1 MTPAPTPVFQDL
13 AALSLY
19 AFFAFFLVLVLWLHR
34 EGKRE
39 GYPLISDRE
48 GRPLRAPI
56 EGFPATPDPKSYIL
70 PHGHGTVHAP
80 APREERDMTGILK
93 AYDPFP
99 GASQIALGN
108 PMQDGVGTASYSLR
122 ADTPDLDWDHGAPK
136 IVPLRAAPGWYIPE
150 GDPELRGRP
159 VMGLDNKVAATVVDL
174 WVDKSD
180 VLLRYVEVEVTGSGK
195 RVLIP
200 LGVVRWSGEGPVKV
214 DTATSA
220 QIAAAPVTAHPE
232 RVTLREEDRISGYFG
247 GGELYALPG
256 DVESFA

>member
-1 MTPAPTPVFQDL
+1 MTSVPTSVFQDL

-99 GASQIALGN
+99 GASQIALGD
-108 PMQDGVGTASYSLR
+108 PMQDGVGTASYALR

-159 VMGLDNKVAATVVDL
+159 VMGLDNKVAGTAVDL

-180 VLLRYVEVEVTGSGK
+180 VLLRYVEVEVVGSGK

-200 LGVVRWSGEGPVKV
+200 LGVVRWSGDGPVKV

-232 RVTLREEDRISGYFG
+232 QVTLREEDRISGYFG

>member
-80 APREERDMTGILK
+80 AAGQERDMTGILK

-99 GASQIALGN
+99 GASQIALGD
-108 PMQDGVGTASYSLR
+108 PMQDGVGTASYALR

-180 VLLRYVEVEVTGSGK
+180 VLLRYIEVEVTGSGK

-232 RVTLREEDRISGYFG
+232 TVTLREEDRISGYFG

>member
-1 MTPAPTPVFQDL
+1 MTSVPTSVFQDL

-80 APREERDMTGILK
+80 AAREERDMTGILK

-99 GASQIALGN
+99 GASQIALGD
-108 PMQDGVGTASYSLR
+108 PMQDGVGTASYALR

-159 VMGLDNKVAATVVDL
+159 VMGLDNKVAGTAVDL

-180 VLLRYVEVEVTGSGK
+180 VLLRYVEVEVVGSGK

-200 LGVVRWSGEGPVKV
+200 LGVVRWSGDGPVKV

-232 RVTLREEDRISGYFG
+232 QVTLREEDRISGYFG